1 MLESYGLMHAATR
14 GIASGLFFVAAAVMA
29 TGATPWSILWT
40 APLLLVASVLIAWGA
55 ESAQFFIAQGF
66 ALAILA
72 LLQTLPEFAVEAVLA
87 WHRQAPLLIS
97 NLTGALRLLTG
108 VGWPLIY
115 VTAAVSHR
123 RRGNGALRRICLD
136 REDGVQIVTLIVC
149 VTWAFVM
156 FFKGSLGLIDAGI
169 LVLLYGGY
177 LYTLRCMPPESEE
190 EIEEIES
197 VPRAIVNARPP
208 VRNTAIAALF
218 VAGGVLIYLV
228 AAPFLASLLAVAATV
243 GISQFVAVQWIAP
256 FVSEFPEKVSAF
268 YWARTVDRASI
279 ALMNMI
285 SSNINQWTLLA
296 AMLPIVLSI
305 ASGGPTAIHFN
316 REQEMELLMT
326 AAQSLLGA
334 LLLLDL
340 ELWWWEAAG
349 LFVLW
354 FVQFVFSVIPSVAI
368 GVHLA
373 ITALYFLGC
382 ALQIIRMLL
391 RQRMPPA
398 FAVLRGLR
406 RRPA

>member
-1 MLESYGLMHAATR
+1 MHAATR
-14 GIASGLFFVAAAVMA
+14 GIASGLFFLAAAVTMSN
-29 TGATPWSILWT
+29 ATPWSIFWT

-87 WHRQAPLLIS
+87 WHRQSPLLIS

-123 RRGNGALRRICLD
+123 RRGNGALRRVCLD

-169 LVLLYGGY
+169 LVLLYAGY

-190 EIEEIES
+190 AIEEIES

-218 VAGGVLIYLV
+218 VAGGVLIYFV
-228 AAPFLASLLAVAATV
+228 AAPFLASLLAVAAAA

-305 ASGGPTAIHFN
+305 ASGGPTAIHFD

-354 FVQFVFSVIPSVAI
+354 FVQFVFSVVPTAVL

-398 FAVLRGLR
+398 FAVLRDLR
-406 RRPA
+406 RRTA